1 MAEGFQAEVVARGS
15 FAHDWFTVHSPEW
28 DRLLARFENRG
39 ARVLELGSYEG
50 LSACYILWRLP
61 DAHVTC
67 VDTFTG
73 YWESEPIEARF
84 DANVAL
90 VDASRVRKL
99 VGPTQAVLP
108 ELKREDQ
115 QYDFVYV
122 DASHER
128 LEILADLALSW
139 PLLVAD
145 GLMIVDDVPEDVLDA
160 FLRVVTADVELGPR
174 QPALTKRSS
183 PRPRRGW
190 RR

>member
-1 MAEGFQAEVVARGS
+1 VAEDFQVDVVERGT
-15 FAHDWFTVHSPEW
+15 FAHDWFTVHIPEW
-28 DRLLARFENRG
+28 DRLLARFEGRA

-50 LSACYILWRLP
+50 LSACYVLWRLR

-84 DANVAL
+84 DENVAL

-99 VGPTQAVLP
+99 VGPTHAVLP
-108 ELKREDQ
+108 ELNRDAQ
-115 QYDFVYV
+115 RYDFIYV
-122 DASHER
+122 DASHEP

-139 PLLVAD
+139 QLLVDD
-145 GLMIVDDVPEDVLDA
+145 GLMIVDDVPRDVLDA
-160 FLRVVTADVELGPR
+160 FLRVVVADLHAGPR

-183 PRPRRGW
+183 RRRRRGW